1 MIPSEL
7 LFTIIK
13 DDVYKTEE
21 IQEVSRNSQELP
33 KTFLFDFKSQGLSKV
48 FLEEYSKHFWDTF
61 QGDRCADIQI
71 GGMETGAI
79 PLIAGL
85 SLLAPSSKKVNAFY
99 IRKSRKKSDLA
110 NLIEGNI
117 RTGVPIVLVD
127 DILNRGVTIR
137 KQIAILEERGHRVS
151 AVFVCLRFRDLS
163 AYQDLIDKGIQVVS
177 IFELNDFSHVLPV
190 KNLVDNQANREQ
202 VIRYRIKYKVTLT
215 DKPNLYIVIPK
226 SGPVIAGD
234 HIYMGVDDGN
244 FFCVDGRNGEVLWH
258 HKVLFGAGGKRI
270 FSTPVVYKDVVM
282 FGAYDGNLY
291 CLDRFTG
298 ERKWV
303 FMDADWIGSSP
314 CIDERKGVVFVG
326 LEFGL
331 FKKRGG
337 VVAIDIASGKALWK
351 NYTMEGLT
359 HASPSYNRKTNTV
372 VCGCNDT
379 YMYAFNARTGDILW
393 KYKTEGEVKYGAI
406 FDDKRGAVIFGSMDG
421 GVYVLSMRDGTL
433 MHTFKARFGFYSTPV
448 LYKDTVIIGSLDKR
462 VYCFSLSSKETR
474 WVFETAGRIFASPLL
489 DGESVFIG
497 SNDGRLYE
505 LNTETGT
512 LVSSIQFTERIVNR
526 IAIEHT
532 KEGKRILYVPTHTG
546 ELYTVVEK
554 QNP

>member
-1 MIPSEL
+1 MSSET
-7 LFTIIK
+7 LFNLIK
-13 DDVYKTEE
+13 ENVYKTEE
-21 IQEVSRNSQELP
+21 IQEVSRNSQEIP
-33 KTFLFDFKSQGLSKV
+33 MSFIFDFKSQGLSKV
-48 FLEEYSKHFWDTF
+48 FLEEYSKHFWETF
-61 QGDRCADIQI
+61 QGDGYADIQI

-79 PLIAGL
+79 PLIAGV
-85 SLLAPSSKKVNAFY
+85 SLFAPSTKNVSSFY

-110 NLIEGNI
+110 NLVEGDV
-117 RTGVPIVLVD
+117 REGVPIVLVD
-127 DILNRGVTIR
+127 DLINNGRTMR
-137 KQIAILEERGHRVS
+137 KQIAILEERGHKVN
-151 AVFVCLRFRDLS
+151 AIFTCLRFRDVS
-163 AYQDLIDKGIQVVS
+163 AYQDLIDKGIQVAS
-177 IFELNDFSHVLPV
+177 IFELNDFSQVLPV
-190 KNLVDNQANREQ
+190 KNLQSSKHKSEYAE
-202 VIRYRIKYKVTLT
+202 KYTTISKLTLT
-215 DKPNLYIVIPK
+215 NKPNLYMVVPK
-226 SGPVIAGD
+226 SGPVIAD
-234 HIYMGVDDGN
+234 DYIYMGADDGN
-244 FFCVDGRNGEVLWH
+244 FFCVSTHTREVVWRY
-258 HKVLFGAGGKRI
+258 KVLFGTAGKRI

-337 VVAIDIASGKALWK
+337 VVAIDITSGKALWK

-359 HASPSYNRKTNTV
+359 HASPSYNRKTNSV

-393 KYKTEGEVKYGAI
+393 KHKTEGEVKYGAI

-421 GVYVLSMRDGTL
+421 RVYVLSMKDGTS
-433 MHTFKARFGFYSTPV
+433 MYTFEARFGFYSTPV

-474 WVFETAGRIFASPLL
+474 WVFETAGRIFASPFL
-489 DGESVFIG
+489 DGERVFIG

-505 LNTETGT
+505 LNAETGT

-546 ELYTVVEK
+546 ELYTVVE
-554 QNP
+554 Q